1 MRLRKAQKELILQ
14 GIAEGLNSTEINERA
29 KLFKQPFE
37 VSRQRIDYYRKSRK
51 IDMEAILSVDEKNA
65 LTTGLALKENRVA
78 DLQKLAQLLKK
89 DLFGGFLWTE
99 ETKGIGSGEAAE
111 IIDYDVFNAG
121 EIAAFRGVLD
131 DIAKEVGGRVQKV
144 ENTGKDGEPIILKVV
159 YDKK

>member
-1 MRLRKAQKELILQ
+1 
-14 GIAEGLNSTEINERA
+14 
-29 KLFKQPFE
+29 
-37 VSRQRIDYYRKSRK
+37 
-51 IDMEAILSVDEKNA
+51 MEAILSVDEKNA

>member
-1 MRLRKAQKELILQ
+1 
-14 GIAEGLNSTEINERA
+14 
-29 KLFKQPFE
+29 
-37 VSRQRIDYYRKSRK
+37 
-51 IDMEAILSVDEKNA
+51 MEAILSVDEKNA

-131 DIAKEVGGRVQKV
+131 DIAKEMGGRVQKTDLTSGGV
-144 ENTGKDGEPIILKVV
+144 PLPAAQISV
-159 YDKK
+159 YLPDNGRDNGNKTTT